1 MKLIDFHTHC
11 FPDAIAERAV
21 EKLAHDSGGLIPY
34 ADGTVNGLEKSMKQN
49 GVSLSVVLNIAT
61 NAHQQKKVND
71 FASEINSRDGI
82 CAFGSVFPDAPDAL
96 YELERIKSLGLKGVK
111 LHPEYQ
117 RFYVDDEKMKPLY
130 KKISTLGLITVFHAG
145 EDYGY
150 AAPFHCM
157 PDNLA
162 NALKWL
168 DSPVVAAH
176 FGGMGCSYEVLEK
189 LAGLD
194 VYFDTACSCGRMP
207 RDAALRIVEKHTSK
221 KILFGTDC
229 PWSNAAIEM
238 RLINSLG
245 LSENEK
251 NDICFL
257 NAQKL
262 LGIV

>member
-1 MKLIDFHTHC
+1 MKLVDFHTHC

-34 ADGTVNGLEKSMKQN
+34 TDGTVTGLEKSMGQN
-49 GVSLSVVLNIAT
+49 VVSLSVVLSIAT

-71 FASEINSRDGI
+71 FAASINNRSGI

-117 RFYVDDEKMKPLY
+117 QFYADDEKMKPLY
-130 KKISTLGLITVFHAG
+130 KKISELGLITVFHAG
-145 EDYGY
+145 QDYGY
-150 AAPFHCM
+150 PAPFHCM

-162 NALKWL
+162 NALKWFN
-168 DSPVVAAH
+168 SPVVAAH
-176 FGGMGCSYEVLEK
+176 FGGLGCSYEVTEK
-189 LAGLD
+189 LCGLD
-194 VYFDTACSCGRMP
+194 VYFDTACCCGRIP
-207 RDAALRIVEKHTSK
+207 RDAALKIVEKHTSK

-229 PWSNAAIEM
+229 PWSNASIEM
-238 RLINSLG
+238 RLIDSLG
-245 LSENEK
+245 LSEYEK

-262 LGIV
+262 LGII